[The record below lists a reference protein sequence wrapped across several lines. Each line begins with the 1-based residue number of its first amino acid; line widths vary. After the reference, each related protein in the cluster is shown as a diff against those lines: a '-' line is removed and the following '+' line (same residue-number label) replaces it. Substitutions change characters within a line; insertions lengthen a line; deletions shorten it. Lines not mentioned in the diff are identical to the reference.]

1 MELTQ
6 EQKRLILVT
15 SMHLRSYGKKKGY
28 YVIEDDRGDAN
39 AWQNDFY
46 TNDRSQIQ
54 CPVPDNF
61 KDFCWEVYN
70 DYISSE
76 IDDDNRS
83 TITFT
88 IDVENKIFDIEI
100 TEYEWD
106 TEEYG
111 HSWSFVDIE
120 DNESVV
126 EALNLMKTNKI
137 ESLEVTYDG
146 SGDSGGVD
154 SWNQQPNNPN
164 ISDQLEGLLEDWIYS
179 ALEEYHGGWE
189 INEGSSGTFTFFPN
203 DEDKTVDLSHNMNT
217 EREDT
222 RQFFETKF

>member
-6 EQKRLILVT
+6 KQKRMLLVT

-28 YVIEDDRGDAN
+28 YVIEDDHGDAN

-46 TNDRSQIQ
+46 SDDRSQIQ
-54 CPVPDNF
+54 CPIPDNF

-70 DYISSE
+70 DHISSE
-76 IDDDNRS
+76 IDGDNRAS
-83 TITFT
+83 ITFT

-111 HSWSFVDIE
+111 HSWSLEDIS
-120 DNESVV
+120 ESVE
-126 EALNLMKTNKI
+126 EAINLMKTNNIK
-137 ESLEVTYDG
+137 SLEVRYDG
-146 SGDSGGVD
+146 SGDSGGIE
-154 SWNQQPNNPN
+154 SWDLEPNNPR
-164 ISDQLEGLLEDWIYS
+164 IKDELEGLLEDWIYR

-189 INEGSSGTFTFFPN
+189 INEGSSGTFTFYPN
-203 DEDKTVDLSHNMNT
+203 DEDNTVDLSHNMNL